1 MKIRGAVA
9 AGHPDTVAAATAV
22 LEEGGNAFDAALAA
36 LCAACVAEPVLTSLG
51 GGGFLLARPAGA
63 DPVVYDFFVHTPKR
77 RPPVDELDFFPI
89 VADFGTAQQEFH
101 IGLGSIATPGTVR
114 GLFTV
119 HRELGSMPMRR
130 IVEPAMAL
138 AQDGVVINQLQAYIF
153 DVVGKIYIANEACRA
168 RFGSAADPM
177 TLIGEGETFVLP
189 EFADVLDALAR
200 EGDDLFYR
208 GEIAARIDAD
218 CRTGGGTLTGEDLAA
233 YQVVK
238 RVPLTRPYRDTQLH
252 TNPPPSTGGILIAFA
267 LDLLRDAN
275 LGGAPFGSLAGL
287 VPLAKAMAATNK
299 ARLDQRLGE
308 GGTVDFLDP
317 GFVDLYRHQIVG
329 RPSALRGT
337 THISV
342 IDGAGNAAGLSLS
355 NGEGSSYLVPET
367 GIMLNNMLGEEDLNP
382 GGFHQWA
389 EDTRICSMMAPTLIE
404 EASGILTIMGSGG
417 SNRIRTAILQVLI
430 NLLEHDMRIE
440 TAVTSPRIHVEGG
453 TLSAEDGFDGTDLE
467 MAADGDTVEA
477 WDGVNLFFGGV
488 HAVRHDPARGHY
500 SGAGDPRRGGVSSI
514 L

>member
-1 MKIRGAVA
+1 ML
-9 AGHPDTVAAATAV
+9 DTVLAADTQRASLLAEAETATDPGRIADIAIAGERIAAVGDLATA
-22 LEEGGNAFDAALAA
+22 
-36 LCAACVAEPVLTSLG
+36 S
-51 GGGFLLARPAGA
+51 
-63 DPVVYDFFVHTPKR
+63 
-77 RPPVDELDFFPI
+77 
-89 VADFGTAQQEFH
+89 
-101 IGLGSIATPGTVR
+101 
-114 GLFTV
+114 
-119 HRELGSMPMRR
+119 
-130 IVEPAMAL
+130 
-138 AQDGVVINQLQAYIF
+138 
-153 DVVGKIYIANEACRA
+153 
-168 RFGSAADPM
+168 
-177 TLIGEGETFVLP
+177 
-189 EFADVLDALAR
+189 
-200 EGDDLFYR
+200 
-208 GEIAARIDAD
+208 GEI
-218 CRTGGGTLTGEDLAA
+218 
-233 YQVVK
+233 
-238 RVPLTRPYRDTQLH
+238 
-252 TNPPPSTGGILIAFA
+252 
-267 LDLLRDAN
+267 
-275 LGGAPFGSLAGL
+275 
-287 VPLAKAMAATNK
+287 
-299 ARLDQRLGE
+299 
-308 GGTVDFLDP
+308 
-317 GFVDLYRHQIVG
+317 
-329 RPSALRGT
+329 
-337 THISV
+337 V